1 MTKDN
6 FVMVLKDIGMNEN
19 QMEKFHALLEERHP
33 EAHQELLEWLN
44 IPAAE
49 ITRIRNAAK

>member
-6 FVMVLKDIGMNEN
+6 FVMVLKDIGLSED
-19 QMEKFHALLEERHP
+19 QMEKFHAVLEERHP
-33 EAHQELLEWLN
+33 KAHQELLEWLN

-49 ITRIRNAAK
+49 VTRLRNTSK